1 MSGSMS
7 VLEAGLRGGGIALL
21 LLLAIAGWRD
31 ARRAAAA
38 RYGAL
43 FALCA
48 IAYLIESAPPL
59 ASEHP
64 PWIVPIRLLSV
75 IAPAVFQLWSAANF
89 DNSFVPRWWR
99 WLPSVGMAA
108 LALWAIISDRAP
120 PWRAAQLAA
129 LLLVGAGLWEALAG
143 RDADLL
149 EGRRRFRLVLAVG
162 VGLCIVGLTLLAY
175 AASQGI
181 HAYGALIGPGSV
193 LALALASAL
202 LRLRIEPRPE
212 FDLDSAAAEPT
223 ARLATAPTVAMDAE
237 ERALLDRLQQLM
249 ESDRIYREEGL
260 GIAALA
266 ARLAIPEY
274 RLRRLIN
281 QRLGH
286 RNFTAYINGYRLA
299 ETTTALADPAQARV
313 PILTIALDAGFQSLG
328 PFNRAF
334 KAHAGVTPSEFRR
347 DRLGEQHAAPQAND
361 PLPASSPI
369 PKSASG

>member
-7 VLEAGLRGGGIALL
+7 VLEAGLRGGGIAVL
-21 LLLAIAGWRD
+21 LLLAIVGWRD

-59 ASEHP
+59 AHEHFA
-64 PWIVPIRLLSV
+64 WLVPIRLLSV
-75 IAPAVFQLWSAANF
+75 LAPAVFQLWSAANF
-89 DNSFVPRWWR
+89 DDSFVPRWWR
-99 WLPSVGMAA
+99 WLPFVGMAA
-108 LALWAIISDRAP
+108 LALWAIISDRAVA
-120 PWRAAQLAA
+120 WHATQLTA

-162 VGLCIVGLTLLAY
+162 VGLCIAGLTLLAY

-181 HAYGALIGPGSV
+181 RAYHGLIGPASV

-212 FDLDSAAAEPT
+212 FDLNPAGAQSN
-223 ARLATAPTVAMDAE
+223 ARSATAPMAAMDAE

-249 ESDRIYREEGL
+249 EHDRIYREEGL

-266 ARLAIPEY
+266 TRLSMPEY

-286 RNFTAYINGYRLA
+286 RNFSTYVNGYRLA
-299 ETTTALADPAQARV
+299 ETTAALADPAQARV

-334 KAHAGVTPSEFRR
+334 KAHAGMTPSEFRR
-347 DRLGEQHAAPQAND
+347 DRLGEQPAAPRAND
-361 PLPASSPI
+361 PPPTSSPI